1 VAEMHSNYVVI
12 TPVRDEQEHIKGTL
26 ESMLK
31 QTVLPQQ
38 WVIVDDGST
47 DATPNIIRQ
56 YAERHAWI
64 TPVFRA
70 NRGYRK
76 SGGGVVDAFYDGYQ
90 AIRSGDWEYLVKFD
104 GDLIFENN
112 YFQTCLERLDSDS
125 KLGIAGGIICYESDG
140 EISIEHAPLF
150 HVRGATKIYRRECW
164 QAIGGLLA
172 IPGWDTF
179 DEIKANSLGW
189 RTTSFQDLQLVHQ
202 RGTGAADGQCAS
214 FVKYGRANYICGY
227 HPLFMLAKCVLRIV
241 RRPYVLGAACILYG
255 YVGSFLARVSRVP
268 DSSAIAYIRRQQM
281 NRLLGRESIWG

>member
-1 VAEMHSNYVVI
+1 
-12 TPVRDEQEHIKGTL
+12 
-26 ESMLK
+26 
-31 QTVLPQQ
+31 
-38 WVIVDDGST
+38 
-47 DATPNIIRQ
+47 
-56 YAERHAWI
+56 
-64 TPVFRA
+64 
-70 NRGYRK
+70 
-76 SGGGVVDAFYDGYQ
+76 
-90 AIRSGDWEYLVKFD
+90 LVKFD

>member
-1 VAEMHSNYVVI
+1 MAEMHSNYVVI

-164 QAIGGLLA
+164 QAIGGLLS

-179 DEIKANSLGW
+179 D
-189 RTTSFQDLQLVHQ
+189 
-202 RGTGAADGQCAS
+202 
-214 FVKYGRANYICGY
+214 
-227 HPLFMLAKCVLRIV
+227 
-241 RRPYVLGAACILYG
+241 
-255 YVGSFLARVSRVP
+255 
-268 DSSAIAYIRRQQM
+268 
-281 NRLLGRESIWG
+281 